1 MLTQNIN
8 EHKKNHLRET
18 YLTDQELEKE
28 CSLFEKNSHVWRDP
42 YPHITSVFALF
53 GDQVS
58 KTQYAPY
65 FNLLSLTWD
74 LEVMVHDLSVL
85 TNDEHEL
92 HNTTHNEPKS
102 YDQECDVPWA
112 PQVKASHVPSEKH
125 KRSRME
131 GREGNKN
138 EGKMEIL
145 REALSLSPSSVP

>member
-1 MLTQNIN
+1 M
-8 EHKKNHLRET
+8 
-18 YLTDQELEKE
+18 
-28 CSLFEKNSHVWRDP
+28 
-42 YPHITSVFALF
+42 
-53 GDQVS
+53 
-58 KTQYAPY
+58 
-65 FNLLSLTWD
+65 
-74 LEVMVHDLSVL
+74 MHDLSVL

-92 HNTTHNEPKS
+92 HNRTHNEPKS

-112 PQVKASHVPSEKH
+112 SQVKASHVPSEKH